1 METPKVEV
9 WLRGPLEGVDP
20 WLMPAAHALAQ
31 VGEEVARLCADA
43 SPEALAAQP
52 GAAAPALFHL
62 RHLAGATD
70 RLMTY
75 ARGQA
80 LDDAQRQALQAEKD
94 LVPAPPPALAAEVAR
109 VIEAALAQI
118 RATPHES
125 LLEPR
130 AVGRAGLPTT
140 TLGLI
145 FHAAEHAQRHA
156 GQLAT
161 TLRAIRG

>member
-1 METPKVEV
+1 MEAPKVEA

-20 WLMPAAHALAQ
+20 WLMPAAHALVQ

-43 SPEALAAQP
+43 SPEALAVPP
-52 GAAAPALFHL
+52 GAAAPAVFHL

-75 ARGQA
+75 ARGEA
-80 LDDAQRQALQAEKD
+80 LDAGQRQALQKEKD
-94 LVPAPPPALAAEVAR
+94 LGPADPVVLAAEAAR
-109 VIEAALAQI
+109 VIAAALAQI
-118 RATPHES
+118 RATPREA

-130 AVGRAGLPTT
+130 AVGRSGLPST